1 MKNNFTISAVVAL
14 AVLALSSCYK
24 SHDCV
29 CDVKTVPNDTK
40 DTVKTVNTHH
50 TIKGTKDDAED
61 ACKYYETEET
71 YLLRPSI
78 VYHYC
83 RIEDDYEK

>member
-1 MKNNFTISAVVAL
+1 MKNSFTTYAIAVLAL
-14 AVLALSSCYK
+14 LALSSCYK
-24 SHDCV
+24 THHCV

-40 DTVKTVNTHH
+40 DTVKSVMTHH
-50 TIKGTKDDAED
+50 TIKGPKEDAED
-61 ACKYYETEET
+61 ACKYYETEEV

-83 RIEDDYEK
+83 GIDEDYKK

>member
-1 MKNNFTISAVVAL
+1 MKNNFTVSVLIAL

-29 CDVKTVPNDTK
+29 CNIKTVTQDTQ
-40 DTVKTVNTHH
+40 DTVKSTSTHH

-61 ACKYYETEET
+61 ACKDYETEGDYLQRYAIT
-71 YLLRPSI
+71 YYYCEI
-78 VYHYC
+78 V
-83 RIEDDYEK
+83 DDYEK